1 MAKPALILQSSAHII
16 CVNALEKSQDEFEIV
31 QRKESIDFSLQCV
44 HEFLLSWPTY
54 DDDIL
59 PLLLTP
65 FCQTFSMNFR

>member
-44 HEFLLSWPTY
+44 HEFLLS
-54 DDDIL
+54 
-59 PLLLTP
+59 
-65 FCQTFSMNFR
+65 